1 MYKVGD
7 IVQGRVEK
15 ILNTHFIVGF
25 KDEWKGLVHVSKI
38 SDYFVSS
45 IQSMFD
51 IGEKYYFEVIEVD
64 EKEKRVK
71 LSWKSIMPRFVK
83 DPFEFS
89 IEETNNGFKN
99 LKDFVEKE
107 VENA

>member
-7 IVQGRVEK
+7 IVQGKVEK
-15 ILNTHFIVGF
+15 ILTTHFIVAF
-25 KDEWKGLVHVSKI
+25 KDDWKGLVHVSKI

-45 IQSMFD
+45 INTMFN

-64 EKEKRVK
+64 ENEKRVK

-83 DPFEFS
+83 DPFEFT
-89 IEETNNGFKN
+89 IEETKGGFNNLN
-99 LKDFVEKE
+99 DFVKEE